1 MTKLF
6 ETEADLDRE
15 RTTIMAFAAFT
26 DSIPFKMPME
36 SEIDYLMVRDNQ
48 VKAAVE
54 IKCRANAH
62 DKYEQYLLSNK
73 KYDSLC
79 RWAEF
84 GIVPF
89 LLIKWSDEIGYVKC
103 PVEHEKSVGG
113 RYDRGPTIGVE
124 PIVLI
129 DIAKFR
135 MI

>member
-6 ETEADLDRE
+6 ETETDLYRE

-36 SEIDYLMVRDNQ
+36 SEIDYLMVRDGQ

-54 IKCRANAH
+54 IKCRTNTH

-79 RWAEF
+79 GWDRL
-84 GIVPF
+84 GVKPF
-89 LLIKWSDEIGYVKC
+89 LLIKWSDALGYVKC
-103 PVEHEKSVGG
+103 PVDHDKSVGG

-124 PIVLI
+124 PVVLI
-129 DIAKFR
+129 E
-135 MI
+135 